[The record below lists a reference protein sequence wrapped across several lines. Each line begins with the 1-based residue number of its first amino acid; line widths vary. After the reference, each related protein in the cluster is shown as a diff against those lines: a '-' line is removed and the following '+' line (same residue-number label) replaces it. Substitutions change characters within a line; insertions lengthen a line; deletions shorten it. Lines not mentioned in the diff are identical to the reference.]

1 VHRFEGQVAVV
12 TGAAQGIGAAIAARL
27 GAEGGAIAVLDINEA
42 AAQDQVDRLEAVGI
56 KGLAVGCDVADSASV
71 EQAIAATV
79 DRWGRLDVLVTNAG
93 ITRDNLLFR
102 MTEDEWDS
110 VVDVHLKGTFLC
122 ARAAQRHM
130 VDRGYGRIVAISSR
144 SALGNRGQAN
154 YSSAK
159 AGILGFVRTA
169 AIELGPKGITV
180 NAVAPGHIETAMTH
194 AIADQT
200 GTTYDDVKA
209 QAIALNAIKRVGQ
222 PDDIAAAVA
231 FFASEE
237 GGYVT
242 GQVLYCAGRPVS

>member
-1 VHRFEGQVAVV
+1 MHRFEGQVAVV
-12 TGAAQGIGAAIAARL
+12 TGAAQGIGAAIARRL
-27 GAEGGAIAVLDINEA
+27 GTEGAAVAVLDINEA
-42 AAQDQVDRLEAVGI
+42 AAQDQVEQLAAAGI
-56 KGLAVGCDVADSASV
+56 KGLAIGCDVADATSV
-71 EQAIAATV
+71 QQAVDATI

-110 VVDVHLKGTFLC
+110 VVDTHLKGTFLC

-194 AIADQT
+194 AIAERT
-200 GTTYDDVKA
+200 GTTYDEVKA

-237 GGYVT
+237 AGYVT
-242 GQVLYCAGRPVS
+242 GQVIYCAGRPVS